1 MMMSAAHGGDIL
13 RAPRAG
19 KPVRG
24 NFSPPGSKSLT
35 QRYMMLAALA
45 DGVSTIDNPLD
56 AVDTRALAA
65 GLATLGAQVNWPK
78 NGALDIGGVNGI
90 FPSCGILNA
99 VDGGTPARFL
109 MAAACLATGTSTLDG
124 SARLRQ
130 RPMQDGVDMLKVLG
144 AEISRVDAAQLPLRI
159 TPTELFRTGGVCS
172 VGAHASSQFISALLL
187 IAPWLK
193 RGIKVRFEGDQPSVS
208 YIDLTVDCLRKVGA
222 DAACNEQCTE
232 IYVKP
237 ARLKCFHVTIE
248 PDASSA
254 AYAMALAAIVPG
266 SEITFA
272 HLPRSSHQPDMAVFD
287 ALIQLG
293 ARDCSSDTCAAIGFG
308 KPLKGGVLD
317 AARWPDGS
325 LAVMAAAAFANSP
338 IEIRGL
344 ATLAGKESDR
354 IDAMSQWLRA
364 IGALVESGADWIRID
379 GRSTHV
385 QEISR
390 DTFNTNPVGAF
401 KAPLDARTNTNL
413 NAVANENSNARAET
427 NSHSISAEIVV
438 NPHADH
444 RIAMSAAVAG
454 ALRGGIS
461 ISDPGC
467 VGKSWPSF
475 WNDWHRLLSGI
486 EGSVD
491 G

>member
-45 DGVSTIDNPLD
+45 DGVSSIDNALD
-56 AVDTRALAA
+56 SVDTRALAA

-78 NGALDIGGVNGI
+78 NGALEIGGVNGI
-90 FPSCGILNA
+90 FPNCGILNA

-109 MAAACLATGTSTLDG
+109 MAAACLATGVSTLDG

-130 RPMQDGVDMLKVLG
+130 RPMQDGVDLLSSLG
-144 AEISRVDAAQLPLRI
+144 ADVSRVAATQLPLRI
-159 TPTELFRTGGVCS
+159 TPTELFRSGGACS
-172 VGAHASSQFISALLL
+172 VAAHASSQFISALLL
-187 IAPWLK
+187 IAPVLK
-193 RGIKVRFEGDQPSVS
+193 RGMQVRFEGAQPSVS
-208 YIDLTVDCLRKVGA
+208 YIDLTVDCLRQVVVDVVWNSDQG
-222 DAACNEQCTE
+222 T
-232 IYVKP
+232 IYIP
-237 ARLKCFHVTIE
+237 PTRLKKFYVTIE

-272 HLPRSSHQPDMAVFD
+272 NLPRASHQPDMAVFHE
-287 ALIQLG
+287 LIGLG
-293 ARDCSSDTCAAIGFG
+293 ARDCSSEKCAAIGFG
-308 KPLKGGVLD
+308 EPLKGGVLD
-317 AARWPDGS
+317 ASRWPDGS
-325 LAVMAAAAFANSP
+325 LAMMAAAAFATAP
-338 IEIRGL
+338 VEIRGL
-344 ATLAGKESDR
+344 GTLAGKESNR
-354 IDAMSQWLRA
+354 IEAMSQWLRA
-364 IGALVESGADWIRID
+364 IGATVESGADWIRI
-379 GRSTHV
+379 
-385 QEISR
+385 
-390 DTFNTNPVGAF
+390 
-401 KAPLDARTNTNL
+401 DARTNTNL
-413 NAVANENSNARAET
+413 NAVANENSNARADT

-454 ALRGGIS
+454 ALRGGVS
-461 ISDPGC
+461 ISDSGC
-467 VGKSWPSF
+467 VEKSWPSF

-486 EGSVD
+486 EGSA
-491 G
+491 

>member
-13 RAPRAG
+13 RAPRACA
-19 KPVRG
+19 PVRR

-65 GLATLGAQVNWPK
+65 GLATLGAQVRWPK
-78 NGALDIGGVNGI
+78 NGALDIVGVNGI

-99 VDGGTPARFL
+99 IDGGTPARFL
-109 MAAACLATGTSTLDG
+109 MAAACLATGMSTLDG

-130 RPMQDGVDMLKVLG
+130 RPMDDGVDLLNSLG
-144 AEISRVDAAQLPLRI
+144 ADISRVADTQLPLRI
-159 TPTELFRTGGVCS
+159 TPTKIFRNGGSCS
-172 VGAHASSQFISALLL
+172 VAALASSQFISALLL

-193 RGIKVRFEGDQPSVS
+193 RGMQVEFEGAQPSVS
-208 YIDLTVDCLRKVGA
+208 YIDLTVDCLLQVGV
-222 DAACNEQCTE
+222 DVVWNSEQGT
-232 IYVKP
+232 IDIP
-237 ARLKCFHVTIE
+237 PTRLQKFHVTVE

-272 HLPRSSHQPDMAVFD
+272 NLPRASHQPDMAVFD

-293 ARDCSSDTCAAIGFG
+293 ARDCSSEKCAAIGFG
-308 KPLKGGVLD
+308 KPLNGGVLD
-317 AARWPDGS
+317 ASRWPDGS
-325 LAVMAAAAFANSP
+325 LAVMAAAAFATAP
-338 IEIRGL
+338 VEICGL
-344 ATLAGKESDR
+344 GTLAGKESNR
-354 IDAMSQWLRA
+354 IEAMSQWLRA
-364 IGALVESGADWIRID
+364 IGATVESGADWIRID
-379 GRSTHV
+379 GRLMHAK
-385 QEISR
+385 EISL
-390 DTFNTNPVGAF
+390 DKSNTNSVSTF
-401 KAPLDARTNTNL
+401 KAPLDTTKNTNF
-413 NAVANENSNARAET
+413 NAVVNLNSSRNADT
-427 NSHSISAEIVV
+427 NLQPIPAEIVV

-467 VGKSWPSF
+467 VEKSWPSF

-486 EGSVD
+486 EGSA
-491 G
+491 

>member
-1 MMMSAAHGGDIL
+1 MMMSDAHGGDIL
-13 RAPRAG
+13 HAPRACA
-19 KPVRG
+19 PVRG

-45 DGVSTIDNPLD
+45 DDVSTIDNPLD

-65 GLATLGAQVNWPK
+65 GLATLGAQVRWPK
-78 NGALDIGGVNGI
+78 NGALEIVGVNGI

-99 VDGGTPARFL
+99 IDGGTPARFL
-109 MAAACLATGTSTLDG
+109 MTAACMATGMSTLDG

-130 RPMQDGVDMLKVLG
+130 RPMDDGVDLLNSLG
-144 AEISRVDAAQLPLRI
+144 ADISRVADTQLPLRI
-159 TPTELFRTGGVCS
+159 TPTQLFRNGGSCS
-172 VGAHASSQFISALLL
+172 VAALASSQFISALLL

-193 RGIKVRFEGDQPSVS
+193 RGMQVRFEGAQPSVS
-208 YIDLTVDCLRKVGA
+208 YIDLTVYCLRQVGV
-222 DAACNEQCTE
+222 DVVWNSEKGT
-232 IYVKP
+232 IDIP
-237 ARLKCFHVTIE
+237 PTRLQKFHVTVE

-272 HLPRSSHQPDMAVFD
+272 NLPRASHQPDMAVFD

-293 ARDCSSDTCAAIGFG
+293 ARDCSSEKCAAIGFG

-317 AARWPDGS
+317 ASRWPDGS
-325 LAVMAAAAFANSP
+325 LAVMAAAAFATAP
-338 IEIRGL
+338 VEIRGL
-344 ATLAGKESDR
+344 GTLAGKESNR
-354 IDAMSQWLRA
+354 IEAMSQWLRA
-364 IGALVESGADWIRID
+364 IEATVESGADWIRID
-379 GRSTHV
+379 GRSTHAKK
-385 QEISR
+385 ISL
-390 DTFNTNPVGAF
+390 DKSNTNSVGTF
-401 KAPLDARTNTNL
+401 KAPLDTTKNTNF
-413 NAVANENSNARAET
+413 NAVVNENSSRNADT
-427 NSHSISAEIVV
+427 NLQPIPAEIVV

-444 RIAMSAAVAG
+444 RRAMSAAVAG

-467 VGKSWPSF
+467 VEKSWPSF

-486 EGSVD
+486 EGSA
-491 G
+491 

>member
-1 MMMSAAHGGDIL
+1 MMSDAHGGGLL
-13 RAPRAG
+13 RAPRAD

-45 DGVSTIDNPLD
+45 DGVSSIDNALD
-56 AVDTRALAA
+56 SVDTRALAA

-78 NGALDIGGVNGI
+78 NGALEIGGVNGI
-90 FPSCGILNA
+90 FPNCGILNA

-109 MAAACLATGTSTLDG
+109 MAAACLAKGASTLDG

-130 RPMQDGVDMLKVLG
+130 RPMQDGVDMLNSLG
-144 AEISRVDAAQLPLRI
+144 ADIARVSDMQLPLCI
-159 TPTELFRTGGVCS
+159 APTELFRNGGACV
-172 VGAHASSQFISALLL
+172 VPAHASSQFISALLL
-187 IAPWLK
+187 IAPVLK
-193 RGIKVRFEGDQPSVS
+193 RGMQVRFEGAQPSVS

-222 DAACNEQCTE
+222 DVSWNSDRGAIHVQ
-232 IYVKP
+232 P
-237 ARLKCFHVTIE
+237 ARLNGFQIAIE

-266 SEITFA
+266 SEIAFA
-272 HLPRSSHQPDMAVFD
+272 NLPHGSHQPDMAVFHE
-287 ALIQLG
+287 LIALG
-293 ARDCSSDTCAAIGFG
+293 ARDCSSEKCAAIGFG
-308 KPLKGGVLD
+308 EPLKGGVLD
-317 AARWPDGS
+317 ASRWPDGS
-325 LAVMAAAAFANSP
+325 LAMMAAAAFATAP
-338 IEIRGL
+338 VEIRGL
-344 ATLAGKESDR
+344 GTLAGKESNR
-354 IDAMSQWLRA
+354 IEAMSQWLRA
-364 IGALVESGADWIRID
+364 IGATVESGADWIRID
-379 GRSTHV
+379 
-385 QEISR
+385 
-390 DTFNTNPVGAF
+390 
-401 KAPLDARTNTNL
+401 ARTKTNL

-454 ALRGGIS
+454 ALRGGVS

-467 VGKSWPSF
+467 VEKSWPSF

-486 EGSVD
+486 EGSA
-491 G
+491 

>member
-1 MMMSAAHGGDIL
+1 MMSAAQGGDNL
-13 RAPRAG
+13 RAPRAC

-56 AVDTRALAA
+56 SVDTRALAA
-65 GLATLGAQVNWPK
+65 GLATLGAQVNWSK
-78 NGALDIGGVNGI
+78 NGELKIAGVNGI

-109 MAAACLATGTSTLDG
+109 MAAACLAAGTSTLDG

-130 RPMQDGVDMLKVLG
+130 RPMQDGVDMLNSLG
-144 AEISRVDAAQLPLRI
+144 ADIARVSDMQLPLRI
-159 TPTELFRTGGVCS
+159 APTELFRNGGACV
-172 VGAHASSQFISALLL
+172 VPAHASSQFISALLL
-187 IAPWLK
+187 IAPWLN
-193 RGIKVRFEGDQPSVS
+193 RGMQVRFEGAQPSVS

-222 DAACNEQCTE
+222 DVSWNSDRGAIHVQ
-232 IYVKP
+232 P
-237 ARLKCFHVTIE
+237 ARLNGFHIAIE

-272 HLPRSSHQPDMAVFD
+272 NLPRASHQPDMAVFD
-287 ALIQLG
+287 ALLQLG
-293 ARDCSSDTCAAIGFG
+293 ARDCSSDKCAAIAFG
-308 KPLKGGVLD
+308 KPLTGAVLD
-317 AARWPDGS
+317 ASRWPDGS
-325 LAVMAAAAFANSP
+325 LAVMAAAAFATAP
-338 IEIRGL
+338 VEIRGL
-344 ATLAGKESDR
+344 GTLAGKESNR
-354 IDAMSQWLRA
+354 IEAMSQWLRA
-364 IGALVESGADWIRID
+364 IGATVESGADWIRI
-379 GRSTHV
+379 
-385 QEISR
+385 
-390 DTFNTNPVGAF
+390 
-401 KAPLDARTNTNL
+401 DARTNTNL
-413 NAVANENSNARAET
+413 NAVANENSNARADIH
-427 NSHSISAEIVV
+427 SHSISAEIVV

-486 EGSVD
+486 EGSA
-491 G
+491 